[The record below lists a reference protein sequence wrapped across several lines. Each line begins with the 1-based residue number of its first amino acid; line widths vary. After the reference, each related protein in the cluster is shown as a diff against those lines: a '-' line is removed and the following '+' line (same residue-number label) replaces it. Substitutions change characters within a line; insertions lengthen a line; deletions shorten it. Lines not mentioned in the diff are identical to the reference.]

1 MSLIVTGSIGI
12 DTIETP
18 TGKADEVLG
27 GSSIYFGAA
36 ASFFG
41 PVRLV
46 GAVGEDFPDSFIEP
60 FEHFKIDTEG
70 LERRAGSKTFRWHG
84 MYHENMN
91 HRDTVSVDLNVLI
104 EALPPVPECYK
115 DSAHIFLAVTSPE
128 NQLALLDQFPK
139 RKLVVADTIDLYIE
153 HNREALDKVLSQ
165 VDGVIINDDEAA
177 MLTGKSDAVSAAN
190 ALLAAG
196 PRFVIVKKGEHGAIL
211 KHADG
216 VVALPA
222 WPSMDVVDPTGA
234 GDSFAG
240 GFMGYLAANDSD
252 GSDFS
257 ALKHAIA
264 YGTMVASF
272 TIEAFSVGR
281 LKQLS
286 RDEINQRFDRYA
298 SMLQL
303 QS

>member
-18 TGKADEVLG
+18 TGSADEVLG

-46 GAVGEDFPDSFIEP
+46 GAVGEDFPDHFIDP
-60 FEHFKIDTEG
+60 FHHFEIDTAG

-84 MYHENMN
+84 RYHENMN

-104 EALPPVPECYK
+104 EDLPPVPESFK
-115 DSAHIFLAVTSPE
+115 DSGHIFLAVTSPE
-128 NQLALLDQFPK
+128 NQLALLEQFPQ

-153 HNREALDKVLSQ
+153 NNRDALDEVLGK

-177 MLTGKSDAVSAAN
+177 MLTGKADAVSAAN
-190 ALLAAG
+190 HLLKAG
-196 PRFVIVKKGEHGAIL
+196 PRFVIVKKGEHGAVL
-211 KHADG
+211 RHADG

-222 WPSMDVVDPTGA
+222 WPSDNVIDPTGA

-240 GFMGYLAANDSD
+240 GFMGHLAANDAD
-252 GSDFS
+252 GSDF
-257 ALKHAIA
+257 AQLKQAIA

-272 TIEAFSVGR
+272 TIEAFSVAR
-281 LKQLS
+281 LKELD
-286 RDEINQRFDRYA
+286 RNEIDQRFAKYA
-298 SMLQL
+298 SMLEL
-303 QS
+303 AT